1 MLVVFFVIISI
12 YIKKEEDKGM
22 KYEVIDMKIAHSVQA
37 TLTIYAH
44 EDYPE
49 VYGERKRPMIVICPG
64 GGYEHVSPREGEA
77 IALQFMTTG
86 AHAAVLRYD
95 VSGQGAEFPQHL
107 LELAASVAYVRK
119 HAAEYCIDPDKI
131 LLAGFSAGGHLA
143 ASLGCFWKEKWLE
156 ELMQAETGATM
167 KDYQPNGEILAYPV
181 ITSGEFAHRG
191 SFVKIMGSEAEQ
203 GYAPLGLSA
212 IELEEKLSLENQVTS
227 DFPQTFMWHTFED
240 GAVPLENSL
249 FFAEAL
255 RKAGVNFEYHVFPH
269 GGHGYALATK
279 ETAMKEGKEI
289 NAQCAQWIDLFKS
302 WMKYNVYDI

>member
-1 MLVVFFVIISI
+1 
-12 YIKKEEDKGM
+12 M

-37 TLTIYAH
+37 TITIYAH

-131 LLAGFSAGGHLA
+131 LVAGFSAGGHLA

-203 GYAPLGLSA
+203 GYAGLSA
-212 IELEEKLSLENQVTS
+212 TELEEKLSLENQVTS

-255 RKAGVNFEYHVFPH
+255 RKSGVNFEYHVFPH

-289 NAQCAQWIDLFKS
+289 NDQCAQWIDLFKS

>member
-1 MLVVFFVIISI
+1 
-12 YIKKEEDKGM
+12 M

-131 LLAGFSAGGHLA
+131 LVAGFSAGGHLA

-191 SFVKIMGSEAEQ
+191 SFVKNMGSEAEQ
-203 GYAPLGLSA
+203 GYAGLSA
-212 IELEEKLSLENQVTS
+212 TELEEKLSLENQVTS

-255 RKAGVNFEYHVFPH
+255 RKSGVNFEYHVFPH

-289 NAQCAQWIDLFKS
+289 NDQCAQWIDLFKS

>member
-1 MLVVFFVIISI
+1 
-12 YIKKEEDKGM
+12 M
-22 KYEVIDMKIAHSVQA
+22 KYEVIDIKIAHSVQA

-131 LLAGFSAGGHLA
+131 LVAGFSAGGHLA

-212 IELEEKLSLENQVTS
+212 TELEEKLSLEKQVTS
-227 DFPQTFMWHTFED
+227 DFPPTFMWHTFED

-289 NAQCAQWIDLFKS
+289 NDQCAQWIDLFKS

>member
-1 MLVVFFVIISI
+1 
-12 YIKKEEDKGM
+12 M

-49 VYGERKRPMIVICPG
+49 VYGERNRPMIVICPG

-131 LLAGFSAGGHLA
+131 LVAGFSAGGHLA

>member
-1 MLVVFFVIISI
+1 
-12 YIKKEEDKGM
+12 M
-22 KYEVIDMKIAHSVQA
+22 KYEVIDIKIAHSVQA

-44 EDYPE
+44 EDYTE

-64 GGYEHVSPREGEA
+64 GGYEHVSPREGEP

-119 HAAEYCIDPDKI
+119 HAAEYCIDPEKI
-131 LLAGFSAGGHLA
+131 LVAGFSAGGHLA

-156 ELMQAETGATM
+156 EMMQAETGVTM

-203 GYAPLGLSA
+203 GYAPLGLTA
-212 IELEEKLSLENQVTS
+212 KELEEKLSLENQVTS

-255 RKAGVNFEYHVFPH
+255 RKADVNFEYHVFPH

>member
-1 MLVVFFVIISI
+1 
-12 YIKKEEDKGM
+12 M

-49 VYGERKRPMIVICPG
+49 VYGERNRPMIVICPG

-107 LELAASVAYVRK
+107 LELSASVAYVRK

-203 GYAPLGLSA
+203 GYAGLSA
-212 IELEEKLSLENQVTS
+212 TELEEKLSLENQVTS

>member
-1 MLVVFFVIISI
+1 
-12 YIKKEEDKGM
+12 M

-49 VYGERKRPMIVICPG
+49 VYGERNRPMIVICPG

-131 LLAGFSAGGHLA
+131 LVAGFSAGGHLA
-143 ASLGCFWKEKWLE
+143 ASLGCFWKEAWLE
-156 ELMQAETGATM
+156 ELMKQEVGATM

-289 NAQCAQWIDLFKS
+289 NDQCAQWIDLFKS

>member
-1 MLVVFFVIISI
+1 
-12 YIKKEEDKGM
+12 M

-131 LLAGFSAGGHLA
+131 LVAGFSAGGHLA
-143 ASLGCFWKEKWLE
+143 ASLGCFWQEKWLE

-203 GYAPLGLSA
+203 GYAPLGLTA
-212 IELEEKLSLENQVTS
+212 KELEEKLSLENQVTS

>member
-1 MLVVFFVIISI
+1 
-12 YIKKEEDKGM
+12 M

-44 EDYPE
+44 ENYPE

-131 LLAGFSAGGHLA
+131 LVAGFSAGGHLA
-143 ASLGCFWKEKWLE
+143 ASLGCFWKEAWLE
-156 ELMQAETGATM
+156 ELMKQEVGATM

-203 GYAPLGLSA
+203 GYAGLSA
-212 IELEEKLSLENQVTS
+212 TELEEKLSLENQVTS

-289 NAQCAQWIDLFKS
+289 NDQCAQWIDLFKS

>member
-1 MLVVFFVIISI
+1 MIIWI

-131 LLAGFSAGGHLA
+131 LVAGFSAGGHLA

-156 ELMQAETGATM
+156 ELMQAEIGATM

-203 GYAPLGLSA
+203 GYAPLGLTA
-212 IELEEKLSLENQVTS
+212 KELEEKLSLENQVTS

>member
-1 MLVVFFVIISI
+1 
-12 YIKKEEDKGM
+12 M
-22 KYEVIDMKIAHSVQA
+22 KYEVIDIKIAHSVQA

-131 LLAGFSAGGHLA
+131 LVAGFSAGGHLA

-156 ELMQAETGATM
+156 ELMQAEIGATM
-167 KDYQPNGEILAYPV
+167 KDYQPIGEILAYPV

-203 GYAPLGLSA
+203 GYAGLSA
-212 IELEEKLSLENQVTS
+212 TELEEKLSLENQVTS

>member
-1 MLVVFFVIISI
+1 
-12 YIKKEEDKGM
+12 M

-49 VYGERKRPMIVICPG
+49 VYGERNRPMIVICPG

-107 LELAASVAYVRK
+107 LELSASVAYVRK
-119 HAAEYCIDPDKI
+119 HAAVYCIDPDKI

>member
-1 MLVVFFVIISI
+1 
-12 YIKKEEDKGM
+12 M

-44 EDYPE
+44 ENYPQ
-49 VYGERKRPMIVICPG
+49 VYGERNRPMIVICPG

-131 LLAGFSAGGHLA
+131 LVAGFSAGGHLA

-212 IELEEKLSLENQVTS
+212 TELKEKLSLEKQVTS
-227 DFPQTFMWHTFED
+227 DFPPTFMWHTFED

-289 NAQCAQWIDLFKS
+289 NDQCAQWIDLFKS

>member
-1 MLVVFFVIISI
+1 
-12 YIKKEEDKGM
+12 M
-22 KYEVIDMKIAHSVQA
+22 KYEVIDIRIAHSVQA

-107 LELAASVAYVRK
+107 LELAASVVYVRK
-119 HAAEYCIDPDKI
+119 HAGEYCIDPDKI
-131 LLAGFSAGGHLA
+131 LVAGFSAGGHLA

-203 GYAPLGLSA
+203 GYAPLGLTA
-212 IELEEKLSLENQVTS
+212 KELEEKLSLENQVTS

-240 GAVPLENSL
+240 GAVPLENSVRL
-249 FFAEAL
+249 
-255 RKAGVNFEYHVFPH
+255 V
-269 GGHGYALATK
+269 
-279 ETAMKEGKEI
+279 
-289 NAQCAQWIDLFKS
+289 
-302 WMKYNVYDI
+302 

>member
-1 MLVVFFVIISI
+1 
-12 YIKKEEDKGM
+12 M
-22 KYEVIDMKIAHSVQA
+22 KYEVIDIKIAHSVQA

-49 VYGERKRPMIVICPG
+49 VYGERNRPMIVICPG

-107 LELAASVAYVRK
+107 LELSASVAYVRK

-203 GYAPLGLSA
+203 GYAGLSA
-212 IELEEKLSLENQVTS
+212 TELEEKLSLENQVTS